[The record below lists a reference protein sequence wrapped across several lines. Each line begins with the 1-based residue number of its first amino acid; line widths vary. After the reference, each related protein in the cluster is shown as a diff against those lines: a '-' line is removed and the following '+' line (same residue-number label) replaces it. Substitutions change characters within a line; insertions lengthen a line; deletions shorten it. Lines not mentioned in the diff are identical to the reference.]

1 MKIKILGI
9 SGSPRDGNT
18 KMMVEE
24 ALKAASK
31 IPDVECSQIDLK
43 GKISPCIDCDKCP
56 VNPPDRYCAISDKMD
71 EIYPSLIEADGIILG
86 SPVYEFTVS
95 AQTKAFMDRCRPI
108 IREGMLLHYKV
119 GGAIAVGGGRH
130 GGQEKTISTIID
142 FFIMHGMCPVGL
154 PLILHAGAAGLAWR
168 PKTISDDRW
177 FSQYQ
182 GRDITAFDEARQLG
196 SAVASLSKVIKAG
209 LEAFDPRKYIEVF
222 KTTKSMKR
230 LIDQNGY

>member
-56 VNPPDRYCAISDKMD
+56 VNPPQRHCQLNDKM
-71 EIYPSLIEADGIILG
+71 EKIFPSLIEADGIILG
-86 SPVYEFTVS
+86 SPVYANTVS

-108 IREGMLLHYKV
+108 VREGMLLRYKV

-130 GGQEKTISTIID
+130 AGQEKAISTIID
-142 FFIMHGMCPVGL
+142 FYLIHGMYPVGL
-154 PLILHAGAAGLAWR
+154 PLTLQIGAAGLAWR
-168 PKTISDDRW
+168 PKAISDDRW
-177 FSQYQ
+177 FWQYQ
-182 GRDITAFDEARQLG
+182 GSDITAFDEARQLG
-196 SAVASLSKVIKAG
+196 SAVALMSKVIKAG
-209 LEAFDPRKYIEVF
+209 LEVFDPRKYIEVF
-222 KTTKSMKR
+222 KINRNMKK
-230 LIDQNGY
+230 LIDQKD